1 MKKARR
7 RIAVYALTLLLILG
21 ATLPGV
27 IDESNRI
34 VFIIL
39 VSVFLALWLAMVIVN
54 ELRIYRSEQK

>member
-1 MKKARR
+1 MKKVRR
-7 RIAVYALTLLLILG
+7 RIAIYALTLLLILG

-27 IDESNRI
+27 IDEKNRT

>member
-7 RIAVYALTLLLILG
+7 RIAIYALTLLLILG

-27 IDESNRI
+27 IDESNRT

-39 VSVFLALWLAMVIVN
+39 VSVFLALWLIMVIVN
-54 ELRIYRSEQK
+54 EVRIYRSEQK

>member
-7 RIAVYALTLLLILG
+7 RIAIYALTLLLILG

-39 VSVFLALWLAMVIVN
+39 VSVFLALWLAMVIIN
-54 ELRIYRSEQK
+54 EVRIYRSEQK